1 MVIQVLQFIR
11 PEGENNMATRVVYPG
26 SFDPV
31 TNGHVDIIQRASQV
45 FDEVIVAIFLNPQ
58 KKPLFTI
65 KERVGFLS
73 EATAGIKGVSID
85 SFTGL
90 TVDYVKSKK
99 AIAII
104 RGLRAVSD
112 FEAEFQMASMN
123 KQFDGNIETIFF
135 MTDTK
140 YAYLS
145 SSVVKEVAQ
154 FGGDISELVSPGVHT
169 ALLKKYKV
177 EF

>member
-1 MVIQVLQFIR
+1 MQQI
-11 PEGENNMATRVVYPG
+11 VVYPG

-31 TNGHVDIIQRASQV
+31 TNGHLDIIKRASLV
-45 FDEVIVAIFLNPQ
+45 FDQVIVAVFRNPN
-58 KKPLFTI
+58 KKPLFTMD
-65 KERVGFLS
+65 ERVELL
-73 EATAGIKGVSID
+73 ANVTNKIKNVSID

-90 TVDYVKSKK
+90 TIDYVKSKN

-104 RGLRAVSD
+104 RGLRAISD
-112 FEAEFQMASMN
+112 FEGEFQMASLN
-123 KQFDGNIETIFF
+123 KELDGNVETIFF

-154 FGGDISELVSPGVHT
+154 FGGDIEELVPKGVKK
-169 ALLKKYKV
+169 ALGNK
-177 EF
+177 FSRFN

>member
-1 MVIQVLQFIR
+1 MR
-11 PEGENNMATRVVYPG
+11 KVVYPG

-31 TNGHVDIIQRASQV
+31 TKGHIDIIKRASQV
-45 FDEVIVAIFLNPQ
+45 FDEVIVAVFRNPN
-58 KKPLFTI
+58 KKPLFTME
-65 KERVGFLS
+65 ERVSFLND
-73 EATAGIKGVSID
+73 ATRNLENVVID

-90 TVDYVKSKK
+90 TIDYVRSKE

-104 RGLRAVSD
+104 RGLRAISD
-112 FEAEFQMASMN
+112 FEGEFQMAALN
-123 KQFDGNIETIFF
+123 KQLDEEVETIFF

-154 FGGDISELVSPGVHT
+154 FGGNIESLVTEMVKE
-169 ALLKKYKV
+169 ALNRKYRNGINY
-177 EF
+177 

>member
-1 MVIQVLQFIR
+1 MHQI
-11 PEGENNMATRVVYPG
+11 VVYPG

-31 TNGHVDIIQRASQV
+31 TNGHLDIIKRASSV
-45 FDEVIVAIFLNPQ
+45 FDQVIVAVFRNPQ
-58 KKPLFTI
+58 KAPLFTMD
-65 KERVGFLS
+65 ERVELLTNVTK
-73 EATAGIKGVSID
+73 EIENVSID

-90 TVDYVKSKK
+90 TIDYVKSEN

-104 RGLRAVSD
+104 RGLRAISD
-112 FEAEFQMASMN
+112 FEGEFQMASLN
-123 KQFDGNIETIFF
+123 KELDGNVETIFF

-154 FGGDISELVSPGVHT
+154 FGGNIKELVPNGVKKALEKKFSEL
-169 ALLKKYKV
+169 K
-177 EF
+177 